1 MTGELLNNGIDALTD
16 INNIIMKFSE
26 RDENNNHDV
35 VQIQEDLKI
44 LTDVIHQVFIDMV
57 SVDDMR
63 EKIRIINETLE
74 EHLSKFQ

>member
-1 MTGELLNNGIDALTD
+1 MTGELLNNGIDALKD

-35 VQIQEDLKI
+35 MQIQEDLKI

>member
-1 MTGELLNNGIDALTD
+1 MTGELLNNGIDALKD

-44 LTDVIHQVFIDMV
+44 LTDVLHQVFIDMV

-63 EKIRIINETLE
+63 EKIRIMNETLE

>member
-1 MTGELLNNGIDALTD
+1 MTGELLNSGIDALKD

-35 VQIQEDLKI
+35 VQIQNDLNI
-44 LTDVIHQVFIDMV
+44 LTDVLHQVFVDMV
-57 SVDDMR
+57 SVDDMK
-63 EKIRIINETLE
+63 EKIRIMNETLE

>member
-1 MTGELLNNGIDALTD
+1 MTGELLNNGIDALKD

>member
-1 MTGELLNNGIDALTD
+1 MTGELLNSGIDALKD
-16 INNIIMKFSE
+16 INNIIMRFSE

-35 VQIQEDLKI
+35 AQIQNDLKI
-44 LTDVIHQVFIDMV
+44 LTDVLNQAFLDMV

-63 EKIRIINETLE
+63 EKIRIMNKTLE

>member
-1 MTGELLNNGIDALTD
+1 MTGELLDNGIDALKD

>member
-1 MTGELLNNGIDALTD
+1 MTSELLSKGIDALKD
-16 INNIIMKFSE
+16 INNIIMKISE

-35 VQIQEDLKI
+35 VQIQNNLNI
-44 LTDVIHQVFIDMV
+44 LTDVLHQAFIDMV

>member
-1 MTGELLNNGIDALTD
+1 MTGELLNNGIDALKD

-44 LTDVIHQVFIDMV
+44 LTDVLHQAFLDMV

-63 EKIRIINETLE
+63 EKIRIMNETLE

>member
-1 MTGELLNNGIDALTD
+1 MTGELLNNGIDALKD

-35 VQIQEDLKI
+35 VHIQEDLKI